1 MGRPIYGFLRRRCRV
16 DGRHE
21 TFDDLVLVIHD
32 FCKGCEAV
40 SSARCTRDLRGGEK
54 RIRTGSTTT
63 YDILLGLVRV
73 LIDPDDIHGC
83 VSRGRGDDNFLRPSF
98 QVKFGPEQKLE
109 VGSIVK
115 GANGST
121 VLCE

>member
-1 MGRPIYGFLRRRCRV
+1 M

-32 FCKGCEAV
+32 LCKGCKAV
-40 SSARCTRDLRGGEK
+40 RSARCTRDLRGGEK
-54 RIRTGSTTT
+54 RITTGSTTT

-73 LIDPDDIHGC
+73 LVDPDDIHGC
-83 VSRGRGDDNFLRPSF
+83 VSRGRGDDNFLCASF
-98 QVKFGPEQKLE
+98 QMKFSPEQKLE
-109 VGSIVK
+109 LGPMVK
-115 GANGST
+115 GANDST